1 MAKIAIVS
9 MVRNEAD
16 VIESFVRHNLQVA
29 DALYIIDHAST
40 DGTGEILQQLA
51 AEGLPLVVQRYD
63 GIAQLQAELLTALM
77 AQAFADGA
85 ALVLP
90 LDADEFIWPAAGGSL
105 QPVRTALQALD
116 TAQVYSWSW
125 VRCRLTQP
133 EQAQDRLLPAR
144 PAQRAAVPEQLGK
157 VIIGRKA
164 WEETHCQLAQGN
176 HHAVIMGESGPARL
190 VPVSITGVFLAHFP
204 WRSQQQAA
212 AKAALGWLANV
223 AKYSR
228 QTTKANHWQADF
240 DRLCTGEPLADPL
253 ATAPTGP
260 LPAVKYESYAIGK
273 ASGRVSPATAQQD
286 AAAPGKGM
294 RTSLR
299 YPAGAAASLLSRV
312 LRQAEELAEAYR
324 EEQVLREHHPVSIIL
339 PYTGEPEAFAR
350 SLASIL
356 QEGYPYAELL
366 VLPLADDAF
375 AAQLPAYLGAQ
386 GTAMTI
392 SILEGKTQAARFA
405 DLQATAQGEYIQW
418 VWPGDTLVPGKL
430 IRMLC
435 ALVSDG
441 TLTFAYSNAQD
452 GAAGFSLPL
461 TAGFMIGSGSDIAAA
476 LQQTGQGLAGGLTA
490 ALFRRAD
497 MARWHWLAPYIRGTQ
512 LQAAALWQAILPGT
526 CLGVLRAPQV
536 TVQS

>member
-253 ATAPTGP
+253 AAAPNGP
-260 LPAVKYESYAIGK
+260 LPAITYAGK
-273 ASGRVSPATAQQD
+273 
-286 AAAPGKGM
+286 
-294 RTSLR
+294 LR

-324 EEQVLREHHPVSIIL
+324 EEQVLRERHTVSIVL
-339 PYTGEPEAFAR
+339 PYAGDPEAFAR

-461 TAGFMIGSGSDIAAA
+461 TAGFMIGSGSDIATA

-497 MARWHWLAPYIRGTQ
+497 MVRWHWLAPYIRGTQ
-512 LQAAALWQAILPGT
+512 LQTAVFWKAILPDS